1 MGIGQ
6 GWGTPNSHFSFPTEA
21 EQQLPAVC
29 NGGGWGCVW
38 REWLLYHF
46 RALWRERQ
54 ALDGLFLEFTEC
66 PILLTVGPD
75 CSGKGIKGL
84 RICKKPA
91 DVGILVW
98 TLTKLDVTICFG
110 LADIWYNFSVCFFHF
125 PVCFAEEVW
134 GKKPWLERVYL
145 CLGNSKTW
153 LADSCGFVVVVV
165 VIPPTA
171 SPFAGKRRYQVM
183 WSAGQMDKFSYGLA

>member
-6 GWGTPNSHFSFPTEA
+6 GWGTPNSHFSFPTED

-29 NGGGWGCVW
+29 NGGGWGGVW

-91 DVGILVW
+91 DVGILV
-98 TLTKLDVTICFG
+98 
-110 LADIWYNFSVCFFHF
+110 
-125 PVCFAEEVW
+125 
-134 GKKPWLERVYL
+134 
-145 CLGNSKTW
+145 
-153 LADSCGFVVVVV
+153 
-165 VIPPTA
+165 
-171 SPFAGKRRYQVM
+171 
-183 WSAGQMDKFSYGLA
+183 